1 MDDNIFTT
9 KLHDMILEDE
19 RLYLVM
25 DYMPKDLRGMLSD
38 TKVRLEED
46 HVVVMIYNLL
56 CAINFMHSANIM
68 HRDLKPGNILIDQ
81 EC

>member
-68 HRDLKPGNILIDQ
+68 HRDLKPGNILVDQ
-81 EC
+81 